1 MCEQTEISY
10 LDGDVVWV
18 KLGASWWPGQVTS
31 VHNLPEDIQEELKK
45 KPIIAAVKFFQED
58 TYEFVKNYQQIYKY
72 NCTLKDDFIKK
83 GLDKYRT
90 KSKDGS
96 SYMDK
101 FPGDVEMAEKLTG
114 GDADIISSHKFTRQQ
129 KPDISALFGE
139 KKIPKKKRDRED
151 GSRER
156 RNDSGSSSDT
166 PSRKITHPRFLKE
179 SDHEVRIRHQPPSL
193 LSTPSNSGSS
203 PQYTCYVCSFTS
215 SRLNVIIL
223 HNKTHSSGNSTPV
236 ATKVKTYSQPK
247 AKLSESDTPKR
258 KYTKKDKGESN
269 KARKEIAPEA
279 GKRKSTKHIEKASKK
294 KKPDPQLREKLL
306 ADWQDESDTEMGS
319 DFNKSA
325 DTPSL
330 DISPQKSQRNF
341 EAAELPAHEDSEEID
356 ENEKILSE
364 AKKILN
370 ETESLSAI
378 ALGTGSPGH
387 KTKKTKPFLS
397 ETQSTGRD
405 ERKSHANKNTELL
418 LLEKEGENLSS
429 ETDDKLSGSV
439 KSDKKT
445 GCEKDDKKSRLSCFD
460 FDEED
465 LPEPTIPPVRKIPRV
480 FGDKNLSLK
489 KEIIKEFEMSQALK
503 NDQQNDVKN
512 YKDQTTAAGHED
524 TLKHSQE
531 SEEVDHSIP
540 DSETRQG
547 KMDVNICETELEI
560 VEIFEVEKEEDSP
573 YEETSLTAKSVELL
587 AEQPKTSMDI
597 NEEPENSTTEKEEP
611 VSEKIES
618 DIGQSKISLENV
630 STDTE
635 KSQSTTTIDDLEAE
649 EMQMEVNETSP
660 VLVKKR
666 RGRPRKNLI
675 SDKKL
680 VRNDEIDE
688 SKSIETDKVTLESL
702 NKVEELTE
710 DFFVTAK
717 KTENED
723 TKAVDSDV
731 DVLQF
736 GRKRRSGRKSS
747 KTDAILLHTDHR
759 TSNDDSQS
767 EIDDKSLTVEEKLTN
782 PKKRAKKGRRP
793 SGLHKK
799 SLAAIEIPMEI
810 DDKLTEVV
818 GEPADS
824 MVDDEILSKSEEVP
838 KKLGENTEIDEKSS
852 GFGKKLLETSADPRE
867 DHGISSEIHLGLSE
881 ESTEPAV
888 LLGTDVAK
896 EPDLDDQQGTVDEK
910 LEESTLPSAAAV
922 TSEASRSPPQSM
934 DAAVELINRNFQ
946 ERTEVI
952 AEESKIDKLVTEF
965 VEQKPDG
972 SQDTDISKISLE
984 TLPPKKSQIK
994 KFEMSQS
1001 DFFEND
1007 TLVEKIVT
1015 EPEPEKKID
1024 KIDETEIEITRVVES
1039 ETVTETLTEKVVVEH
1054 EIVVSQDEINPSKE
1068 SMSEVEEALNS
1079 DGLINKQQ
1087 LDTHPDVT
1095 IERNTVTD
1103 ENMEISSQ
1111 TVEQSD
1117 ENVKL
1122 DETLQTDD
1130 KNELEIEL
1138 VPEDHPKTTP
1148 DTPSKRSS
1156 MQTRYKGKFTPETGA
1171 KSKKDKDGSTE
1182 EKPINTFQEAFLKTL
1197 HIDNLKR
1204 DKKMIIDEIEIT
1216 VGRGKKSKKLVDKKL
1231 NIDMDNVNIVS
1242 VTQTATQD
1250 VENQSIDGKKVLEK
1264 SEEILPSENIS
1275 TVSVV
1280 SDFRGVEVV
1289 VEENTA
1295 TDIKLEDASVQEMIQ
1310 QTPEVSIDGSTS
1322 PTQPTKVDDVSKLL
1336 SLDVSKLDE
1345 TSRTSMSTPS
1355 PTSVSGMPVKKRE
1368 KPRIIESVSLKEPMH
1383 ILKSKLLEKIPS
1395 RGTKHKLE
1403 PDTSKRGDSK
1413 YNQRKIMKIENLPSN
1428 SKLRQ
1433 TLKISSPHLS
1443 LTQKLEALKAEEAA
1457 GANLMETQTEK
1468 VIAQASQSVS
1478 ATPVTEK
1485 LIQQSS
1491 QSLADMELDIN
1502 SMPFVLS
1509 EDVLTPESIEQM
1521 PVVITSLIPASSSI
1535 STSSISLTPTTQL
1548 VSPSHGQ
1555 FKTSDS
1561 SLEPT
1566 PSKKKSGVP
1575 TILKTKA
1582 KAKPT
1587 ITSVKTIVP
1596 PLTGG
1601 VKGLKFQNTQTGKS
1615 SPLISQKGQPGKYVI
1630 VQTSGGQQL
1639 RYSVQGKP
1647 GSQQKIAIPTG
1658 KGSGSAQIVQQ
1669 GGKVVILTSPQSGQ
1683 TKMIPLNTSKT
1694 IGTKMQRIMTT
1705 KGQIFAPISSQGVLT
1720 TKTIIAPKT
1729 DIGSPTTSKVAP
1741 QGQKIISTQ
1750 GLSAKG
1756 VLTQIPGAVSKSALL
1771 GTLTQGIITKGG
1783 IYTPISAAS
1792 LAGKTIISS
1801 KTLVTTKGTTILSPL
1816 TSQNLVTSKGAILA
1830 PISHSLTGKTILS
1843 TQGIVGSK
1851 GTVLT
1856 PITGQQV
1863 KAIAAKSPSKGA
1875 KVQYQTVQQK
1885 MHLPVLQKNQKVPI
1899 SSSQMRVLGSLKSP
1913 GSTILLQNT
1922 VTGQKT
1928 LLTGKKMIKQAL
1940 AHQQAQ
1946 QLPLLA
1952 AQSGSQ
1958 HASSVLPQGQ
1968 HMKGKVLSS
1977 TQTVQK
1983 VVIPR
1988 TPGRQSKTQQKIVV
2002 QKMQDASLQSSSP
2015 KLVTNVSNISKSLA
2029 QTKQISGN
2037 SPNATK
2043 ASAKSYAGVRSG
2055 QQKRNLLNA
2064 ALNSISSPPVAATVT
2079 KPLSLP
2085 TVEQT
2090 EAEKKPRAQEMV
2102 EEVVQTE
2109 ESKPET
2115 SAVEQTTPVVE
2126 KIEEPKAAVQPQIMA
2141 LPTESGDGTQTYVL
2155 VTIDEQGQIQP
2166 LDNNTLMSLEG
2177 TTQNPDGT
2185 RTLYIDPSSLGEAGT
2200 LDNIVLQFDNGCVSN
2215 LPSTV
2220 SDSSQTMISES
2231 FPSSEIIQTSNQDI
2245 LAAALANTD
2254 FQQEIGLPDN
2264 STASVMST
2272 GLTQTS
2278 LINQTILQSTIIPP
2292 TEPISS
2298 PAVLETSLTLNQPIM
2313 TPLEVPSNMTMTTE
2327 TSTSVATI
2335 PSSLE
2340 LPLTV
2345 TNPNIAYI
2353 STGGTQIQI
2362 PGNSMPDI
2370 GEIMDNSSVIS
2381 HSETPATTQ
2390 FLVLPNLDENITIEA
2405 QNIQSSS
2412 NSTPTVSYSVSIPDS
2427 MVLETTPVQTT
2438 PSMPIIDDTYADD
2451 IPYSTAIQTPL
2462 AGEPSFVDVP
2472 VSEMLVSKASI
2483 ATTENIVTENVT
2495 VTSEMIVTSDEPP
2508 VSSQESIPV
2517 STVASQGIHEVSV
2530 SSQDVYTSHDV
2541 PATTEELISQ
2551 QIVVTAEELVSTHD
2565 MPIVTQEENHQ
2576 EMSIQIKDIPT
2587 IEMQIEEHASEI
2599 EATSMP
2605 LIEESCTVSS
2615 ESNIEIQSEHSTF
2628 LSTDSKEIQASTS
2641 DDVVPPNKLNES
2653 LETST
2658 ADEKPCSVDDIQT
2671 ATSNEQDTSVH
2682 NQPDT
2687 LPAKLLDDTEAE
2699 HMDVEP
2705 SVASVSCVE
2714 NKESVLEVSQ
2724 AGTASSEEEHSHE
2737 VMSADS
2743 EINFE
2748 ESVPETSEERP
2759 SQSYE
2764 QFDITMTNDSLEIP
2778 SQSVNKS
2785 ENSPE
2790 PTQSIPYESMEID
2803 ETNTSAEPPT
2813 QSFADSK
2820 QNEATQSYE
2829 TSVETHGNAPTQSF
2843 NEIMHNQEERTSGD
2857 ELVDDQSFPTQSYEV
2872 EKLESLSENMETDA
2886 EMSQEGNIPSQSN
2899 DIGTDG
2905 IGTSSISTNNSG
2917 ANEDETASS
2926 SYVPETPENQE
2937 RDQDQ
2942 ESAISTSSYEIPPC
2956 EELNIASSSVIPDT
2970 SVREEHTSIH
2980 DNGVPEIPTSSYSLN
2995 PDSSSTHVDAVPTS
3009 SYEDQVILEQN
3020 VSTSYEVPISMPGLE
3035 ENSSQSFVTESSDHR
3050 NEPSSYYTHHQEVT
3064 ASYYESV
3071 HQECN
3076 NSRLEEDPQEEVT
3089 ASYYESNPQDI
3100 ASEASQSYFA
3110 PEEATPSYSSQSITP
3125 SYYNARPESE
3135 ATQSFYSSQTLDRR
3149 EQSSQ
3154 NVEASQSFYPEVTEN
3169 LRLRQQGEATPTY
3182 STRYPVDYT
3191 LTDSPIERHDLVES
3205 SVPATKPTE
3214 R

>member
-58 TYEFVKNYQQIYKY
+58 TYEYVKNYQQIYKY

-139 KKIPKKKRDRED
+139 KKVPKKKRDRED

-193 LSTPSNSGSS
+193 SSTPSNSGGS

-223 HNKTHSSGNSTPV
+223 HNKTHSSGNSTPI

-269 KARKEIAPEA
+269 KARKEIAPES

-325 DTPSL
+325 DTSSL

-341 EAAELPAHEDSEEID
+341 GTTELSPHEDIEEVD

-378 ALGTGSPGH
+378 ALSADSPGH

-405 ERKSHANKNTELL
+405 EKKSYADLNTELL
-418 LLEKEGENLSS
+418 VLEKEGKNLSS
-429 ETDDKLSGSV
+429 ETDDKLSSSV

-445 GCEKDDKKSRLSCFD
+445 GCEKDDKKSKLSCFD

-465 LPEPTIPPVRKIPRV
+465 LPEPAIPPVRKIPRV

-512 YKDQTTAAGHED
+512 YKDQEAATGHGD

-531 SEEVDHSIP
+531 SGEIDHSFP
-540 DSETRQG
+540 DSETRQE
-547 KMDVNICETELEI
+547 KMDVNICQTELEI

-573 YEETSLTAKSVELL
+573 YDETSLTTKSVEVLT
-587 AEQPKTSMDI
+587 EQPKISMDI
-597 NEEPENSTTEKEEP
+597 NEEPENSSIEKEEP
-611 VSEKIES
+611 VSKKIES
-618 DIGQSKISLENV
+618 DSRQSKISLEII

-635 KSQSTTTIDDLEAE
+635 KNQSSTTIDDLEAE
-649 EMQMEVNETSP
+649 EIQMETNETSP

-675 SDKKL
+675 SDKKM
-680 VRNDEIDE
+680 VRTNEIDE
-688 SKSIETDKVTLESL
+688 SKSIEIDKVTLESS

-723 TKAVDSDV
+723 MKAVDSDV
-731 DVLQF
+731 DISQF

-767 EIDDKSLTVEEKLTN
+767 ELDDKSLNFEEKLNN

-793 SGLHKK
+793 SGPNKK
-799 SLAAIEIPMEI
+799 SSVVVEKSMEI
-810 DDKLTEVV
+810 DDKLTE
-818 GEPADS
+818 ELADS
-824 MVDDEILSKSEEVP
+824 IVDDEILSKSEEVP
-838 KKLGENTEIDEKSS
+838 KKLGEKTEIDENSS
-852 GFGKKLLETSADPRE
+852 EFDKKLVETPEDPTE
-867 DHGISSEIHLGLSE
+867 DRGISSKIHVELFE
-881 ESTEPAV
+881 ESTKPTV
-888 LLGTDVAK
+888 LSVTDISK
-896 EPDLDDQQGTVDEK
+896 EPDLNDERVTVDEK
-910 LEESTLPSAAAV
+910 SEESTLPSGAADV
-922 TSEASRSPPQSM
+922 SESSLAPPQSM
-934 DAAVELINRNFQ
+934 DAAAELINRNLL
-946 ERTEVI
+946 EGT
-952 AEESKIDKLVTEF
+952 ESKIDKLVTEF
-965 VEQKPDG
+965 VEQKTDG
-972 SQDTDISKISLE
+972 SQNTDISKIPLE

-1001 DFFEND
+1001 DFFDND
-1007 TLVEKIVT
+1007 TSVEKIVT
-1015 EPEPEKKID
+1015 QPEPEKKRD
-1024 KIDETEIEITRVVES
+1024 KIDETEIEITRVDES
-1039 ETVTETLTEKVVVEH
+1039 ETVTLMEKVVVEQ
-1054 EIVVSQDEINPSKE
+1054 EIATSQDEINPSKE

-1079 DGLINKQQ
+1079 DDLISKQK

-1103 ENMEISSQ
+1103 ENEEISSQ
-1111 TVEQSD
+1111 TVKQSD
-1117 ENVKL
+1117 MNVKL
-1122 DETLQTDD
+1122 EETLQKDD

-1138 VPEDHPKTTP
+1138 VPEELPKTTT
-1148 DTPSKRSS
+1148 DTPPKRSS

-1197 HIDNLKR
+1197 HIDNLKH

-1216 VGRGKKSKKLVDKKL
+1216 VGRGKKSKKSVDKKL
-1231 NIDMDNVNIVS
+1231 NIDVDNVNIVS
-1242 VTQTATQD
+1242 VTQAMTQD
-1250 VENQSIDGKKVLEK
+1250 VENESVDGKEALEK
-1264 SEEILPSENIS
+1264 SEEILQAANIS
-1275 TVSVV
+1275 IASAV

-1289 VEENTA
+1289 VEENTE
-1295 TDIKLEDASVQEMIQ
+1295 TNIKLEDPSVQELIQ

-1322 PTQPTKVDDVSKLL
+1322 PAQPAKVEDVSKVL

-1413 YNQRKIMKIENLPSN
+1413 HNQRTKIMKIENLPSN

-1457 GANLMETQTEK
+1457 GANLIETQTEK
-1468 VIAQASQSVS
+1468 VIAQTSQSVS

-1521 PVVITSLIPASSSI
+1521 PVVITSLIPGSSSI

-1555 FKTSDS
+1555 FKTSNES
-1561 SLEPT
+1561 TLEST

-1601 VKGLKFQNTQTGKS
+1601 VKGLKFQNAQTGKN

-1630 VQTSGGQQL
+1630 VQTAGGQQL

-1729 DIGSPTTSKVAP
+1729 DVGSPTTSKVAP

-1756 VLTQIPGAVSKSALL
+1756 VLTQIPGAVSKSTLL

-1946 QLPLLA
+1946 QLPVLA

-1958 HASSVLPQGQ
+1958 QASPVLPQQ
-1968 HMKGKVLSS
+1968 HMKGKILSS

-2037 SPNATK
+2037 SPSATK
-2043 ASAKSYAGVRSG
+2043 ASAKSYAGVRGG

-2064 ALNSISSPPVAATVT
+2064 ALNSISSPPLAATVT

-2085 TVEQT
+2085 TLEQT
-2090 EAEKKPRAQEMV
+2090 DAEKKPRAQEMV
-2102 EEVVQTE
+2102 GELVQTE
-2109 ESKPET
+2109 ESKPEA
-2115 SAVEQTTPVVE
+2115 SISEQTTPVIE

-2185 RTLYIDPSSLGEAGT
+2185 RTLYIDPNSLGEAGT

-2220 SDSSQTMISES
+2220 SDSPQTMISES

-2345 TNPNIAYI
+2345 TNPSIAYI
-2353 STGGTQIQI
+2353 STGATQIQM

-2390 FLVLPNLDENITIEA
+2390 YLVLPNLDENITIEA
-2405 QNIQSSS
+2405 QDIQSSS
-2412 NSTPTVSYSVSIPDS
+2412 NSTPTVSYSVSIPEN

-2451 IPYSTAIQTPL
+2451 IPYSTAIQTSL
-2462 AGEPSFVDVP
+2462 AGESSFVDVP
-2472 VSEMLVSKASI
+2472 VSEMLVSKASV

-2495 VTSEMIVTSDEPP
+2495 VTSEMIVTSDEPA
-2508 VSSQESIPV
+2508 VTSQELIPV
-2517 STVASQGIHEVSV
+2517 STVESQGIHEVSV

-2541 PATTEELISQ
+2541 PATSEELISQ
-2551 QIVVTAEELVSTHD
+2551 QTVVTAEELVSTHD

-2576 EMSIQIKDIPT
+2576 EMTIQSKDLQT
-2587 IEMQIEEHASEI
+2587 IEMHIEEHASEI

-2605 LIEESCTVSS
+2605 LIEEPCTVSS
-2615 ESNIEIQSEHSTF
+2615 ESNVEIQSEHSKFQT
-2628 LSTDSKEIQASTS
+2628 TDSKEIQASTS
-2641 DDVVPPNKLNES
+2641 YDVVPPSKLNEL

-2658 ADEKPCSVDDIQT
+2658 ADEKPCSVNDIQT
-2671 ATSNEQDTSVH
+2671 ATSNEHDTLVQ

-2705 SVASVSCVE
+2705 ALESASYVE

-2724 AGTASSEEEHSHE
+2724 GGTASSEGEHSHE

-2764 QFDITMTNDSLEIP
+2764 QFDITMTSDSLEIP

-2790 PTQSIPYESMEID
+2790 PTQSISYESMEID

-2813 QSFADSK
+2813 QSFEDSK

-2829 TSVETHGNAPTQSF
+2829 TSTETHGNAPTQSF
-2843 NEIMHNQEERTSGD
+2843 NEIMHNQEERNSGD

-2917 ANEDETASS
+2917 VNEDETASS

-2970 SVREEHTSIH
+2970 SVRGEHTSIH

-3089 ASYYESNPQDI
+3089 ASYYESTPQDI

-3205 SVPATKPTE
+3205 SVPATRPTE